1 MNLNNR
7 RVALALGLTFGAIW
21 TGDSVFLEAL
31 GPAFSVL
38 YMRCASA
45 VLYLLFLLCAI
56 LFYEKHER
64 TAASRSEHLVATEN
78 FLVPCCIIGLCC
90 YIAGGTLI
98 LFSFGHPYLGFA
110 LTKVIGA
117 PLTIGSVYL
126 FGSPGRDNVMR
137 DTAESVMLSF
147 FIFAL
152 ARFLLSSTL
161 ADGTILA
168 LASFVLLAAASV
180 LIVQDTSRIRT
191 MLDSLDARNET
202 PEVILRPL
210 HKIMNAPLI
219 AGLLLVS
226 LMLGFV
232 RHGLSAVNPPD
243 AFAILV
249 FVALTM
255 LAVRL
260 YRGGLSLS
268 LFFQI
273 GVICMTAAVLL
284 ESLLALSEL
293 PLESLLLWCSSAAF
307 ETTSMMLCIWTSHN
321 SSRSFFAAI
330 ISRVIMVFGHLL
342 GTLIVLGESLLSLQL
357 PGGDTIAPSVLV
369 FIFILM
375 LLFSYR
381 IPTLQVLF
389 FSLPPNDFDAE
400 ASPEGAA
407 LDAAAEGR
415 APDEVPNASAVMSK
429 EEQWR
434 DHRRRSCRRVADTY
448 SLTKREIDVLY
459 ELSEGR
465 SVSYMA
471 DRFVLSPNTVKM
483 HIRHIYQ
490 KLDVHSKQEVIDIV
504 NAAGEMVDDDD
515 QQKVVD

>member
-1 MNLNNR
+1 MNSNNR
-7 RVALALGLTFGAIW
+7 KVALALGLTFGAIW

-45 VLYLLFLLCAI
+45 VLYLLFLLCAK

-64 TAASRSEHLVATEN
+64 AAKSRSEHLVASGR
-78 FLVPCCIIGLCC
+78 FLIPSCIIGLCC

-98 LFSFGHPYLGFA
+98 LFNFGHPYLGFA
-110 LTKVIGA
+110 LTKIIGA

-126 FGSPGRDNVMR
+126 FGSPGRINVMR
-137 DTAESVMLSF
+137 DTAESVSLSF

-152 ARFLLSSTL
+152 ARFLMSSTL
-161 ADGTILA
+161 IDSTISA
-168 LASFVLLAAASV
+168 LASFILLAAATA
-180 LIVQDTSRIRT
+180 LITRETDGVMNLLKD
-191 MLDSLDARNET
+191 LDARNEK

-219 AGLLLVS
+219 AGLMLVS

-232 RHGLSAVNPPD
+232 RHGLGSVNPPD
-243 AFAILV
+243 ALIILV
-249 FVALTM
+249 FMTLTM
-255 LAVRL
+255 LGL
-260 YRGGLSLS
+260 YLYKKGLSLS
-268 LFFQI
+268 LFFQV
-273 GVICMTAAVLL
+273 GVVCMTAAILL
-284 ESLLALSEL
+284 ESLLALSKF
-293 PLESLLLWCSSAAF
+293 PLENLLLWYSSAAF

-321 SSRSFFAAI
+321 STRPFFAAI
-330 ISRVIMVFGHLL
+330 ISRTIMVFGHLL
-342 GTLIVLGESLLSLQL
+342 GTLIILGEMLLSLEV
-357 PGGDTIAPSVLV
+357 PGGGTIAPSVLV

-381 IPTLQVLF
+381 IPTLQVIF

-400 ASPEGAA
+400 VSPEGEA
-407 LDAAAEGR
+407 LNAAAEGR
-415 APDEVPNASAVMSK
+415 KPDEVPNASAVMSK

-504 NAAGEMVDDDD
+504 NAAGELVDDDD